1 MKPPVSVTVPV
12 YNVEKYLRQ
21 CLESL
26 CNQTLQDIEI
36 IIVNDGS
43 TDNSGDICREYAEK
57 DPRMKLICKKNGGL
71 ASARQTGL
79 DAANGE
85 YIIVCDSDDW
95 VELDMYERLYKKA
108 EETRADIVV
117 CGYYAEYPDGRSVPM
132 QTWFN
137 EKDGFVDN
145 DDFLQRGAGSS
156 WIKLI
161 RKSLFE
167 TTGASYEP
175 GVNLSEDALIIYK
188 LLKGN
193 PKICQIK
200 ANLYHYRRSF
210 GENTYTNS
218 IKMSHISQ
226 MEYTYKWF
234 CNNYC
239 DSKYDHIQYQ
249 LALNIAF
256 AILRTKDTD
265 TGYLRKFL
273 RENLPWKKISRHK
286 LSLKA
291 CFVSAEKI
299 LPLCASKTIL
309 KMFYPIV
316 YR

>member
-1 MKPPVSVTVPV
+1 MKPLVSISVPV
-12 YNVEKYLRQ
+12 YNTEKYLRQ
-21 CLESL
+21 CLVSL
-26 CNQTLQDIEI
+26 VNQTLHDIEI
-36 IIVNDGS
+36 IVVNDGS
-43 TDNSGDICREYAEK
+43 TDNSEAICREYAEK
-57 DPRMKLICKKNGGL
+57 DPRVKLICKENGGL

-108 EETRADIVV
+108 EETRSDIVV
-117 CGYYAEYPDGRSVPM
+117 CGYYAEYPDGSSIPI
-132 QTWFN
+132 QTWFKEN
-137 EKDGFVDN
+137 DGFVDN
-145 DDFLQRGAGSS
+145 DDFLRRGAGSS

-167 TTGASYEP
+167 TTGASYEL

-200 ANLYHYRRSF
+200 TNLYHYRRLF
-210 GENTYTNS
+210 GGNSYTNS

-234 CNNYC
+234 CEHYC
-239 DSKYDHIQYQ
+239 DEKYEPLRYQ

-256 AILRTKDTD
+256 AILRTEDTD
-265 TGYLRKFL
+265 ADYLYYFL
-273 RENLPWKKISRHK
+273 HEHLPWKKIFGHK
-286 LSLKA
+286 LSLKS
-291 CFVSAEKI
+291 CIVVVEKSLPIFVSKA
-299 LPLCASKTIL
+299 IL
-309 KMFYPIV
+309 KVLYPIV

>member
-1 MKPPVSVTVPV
+1 MSPLVSVSVPV
-12 YNVEKYLRQ
+12 YNAEKYLRQ
-21 CLESL
+21 CIDSL
-26 CNQTLQDIEI
+26 VNQTLHDVEFIL
-36 IIVNDGS
+36 VDDGS
-43 TDNSGDICREYAEK
+43 TDSSGGICEEYAARDSRFK
-57 DPRMKLICKKNGGL
+57 VIHQVNGGS

-79 DAANGE
+79 DAATGK

-95 VELDMYERLYKKA
+95 VEPNMYERLYKKA
-108 EETRADIVV
+108 EETGADITV
-117 CGYYAEYPDGRSVPM
+117 CGYYAEYPDGSSIPK
-132 QTWFN
+132 QTWFK

-145 DDFLQRGAGSS
+145 EDFLQRGAGSS

-167 TTGASYEP
+167 TTDASYEP
-175 GVNLSEDALIIYK
+175 GVNLSEDALITYK

-200 ANLYHYRRSF
+200 ANLYHYRRLF
-210 GENTYTNS
+210 GGNSYTNS

-234 CNNYC
+234 CEYYC
-239 DSKYDHIQYQ
+239 DDRYEHIRYQ

-256 AILRTKDTD
+256 AILRTQDTD
-265 TGYLRKFL
+265 ANYLRNFL
-273 RENLPWKKISRHK
+273 RENLPWRKVFGHN

-291 CFVSAEKI
+291 CMVIVEKSLPICVSKA
-299 LPLCASKTIL
+299 IL
-309 KMFYPIV
+309 KALYPLV